1 VQVTSVLAAE
11 FLAGSLLAM
20 LVPIATLVALLVW
33 GVLLIRRHERRRAAT
48 EAGDGSAARGQ
59 ERGGSPSAGAG

>member
-1 VQVTSVLAAE
+1 MTSVLAAE

-33 GVLLIRRHERRRAAT
+33 GVLLIGRRERRRAAT
-48 EAGDGSAARGQ
+48 EAGDGSAARAQ
-59 ERGGSPSAGAG
+59 EHGGSPSAGAG